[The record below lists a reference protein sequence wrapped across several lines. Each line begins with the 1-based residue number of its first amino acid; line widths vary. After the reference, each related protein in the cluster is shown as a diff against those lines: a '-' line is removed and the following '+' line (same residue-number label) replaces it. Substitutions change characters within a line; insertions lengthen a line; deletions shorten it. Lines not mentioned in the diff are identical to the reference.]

1 MGRFN
6 KGVIIGSIL
15 GASTVWMNTTKQGK
29 EVKEKLKDHAQEA
42 FDELKEKLSESDLM
56 DRVKYDARVKKVVA
70 EFTKR
75 KDLPAKAGKIL
86 ESILQSQWKRLQ
98 STKKKK

>member
-6 KGVIIGSIL
+6 KGVFIGSIL
-15 GASTVWMNTTKQGK
+15 GASAVWMNTTKQGK

-56 DRVKYDARVKKVVA
+56 DKVKYDARVKKVVE

-75 KDLPAKAGKIL
+75 KALPAKAGKIL
-86 ESILQSQWKRLQ
+86 EGILKSQWKRIQ
-98 STKKKK
+98 TAKKKK